1 MGYSMQVISRR
12 QGRRWRDP
20 SAPELGQPLGA
31 EMASS
36 WALLLLC
43 SHLALSQGRGIVVSV
58 SKTEVD
64 GFRESQVRRDQQKV
78 PAGGA
83 LVGNLLKKNG
93 PLGGLLG
100 RGGVVGGLLGKD
112 GAVGSLLGKDGA
124 VGSLLGK
131 DGVVGGL
138 LGKDG
143 VVGGLLGKD
152 GAVGSLL
159 GKDGAVGSLLG
170 KDGAVGSLLGKD
182 GVVGGLLG
190 KDGVVGGLLG
200 KDGAVGSLLGKD
212 GAVGSLLGKDGVVGG
227 LLGKD
232 GAVGN
237 LLGQDGLLGGLL
249 GGNGAVGNLLGQDGL
264 LGGLLG
270 GNGAVG
276 NLLGQDGLLGGLL
289 GGNGAVGNLL
299 GQDGLLGG
307 VLDRDGVLGG
317 VLGKDGILD
326 GLLGKDG
333 ILDGLLGK
341 DGLVDGLLDA
351 VLELL
356 IGENGILGK
365 NGLVGSLLGGNNG
378 DDTGLRILNNTLPK
392 VTLRSLP
399 GFGHEVGF
407 KTQLLVEVTSALG
420 RDLCVQVDADVTMQV
435 QDNLGTR
442 QNTQDCQTD
451 SINIRV
457 RPNVALLDQP
467 LKRLLSES
475 LREVGCNILSAGLR
489 VLSSLLGSRASVL
502 PLRALGDVPPFSIL
516 SQDAIQMELNLLGR
530 DSPARGP
537 LATAR
542 LLLATGCPARLS
554 LPRGVLDVLL
564 GQAASAF
571 DVSITSTMVPRG
583 VSLSTEA
590 ILPLVPQLARV
601 LPASL
606 PLELR
611 VQVADEPVVTVRGQK
626 ATTTLKA
633 TIDVTLPTVASS
645 QKLLFSIDT
654 DIMLNIIPSISDGK
668 LQLSLELD
676 SINLTRAPRGLDPHS
691 VSSLADWIQRVLR
704 ASYIPTVNDSL
715 SLSVS
720 LPNILNT
727 NLGSIELEITEA
739 DSFPDQGSLE
749 EYCPGGPLSQLTL

>member
-1 MGYSMQVISRR
+1 
-12 QGRRWRDP
+12 
-20 SAPELGQPLGA
+20 
-31 EMASS
+31 MASS

-78 PAGGA
+78 PAGGT

-93 PLGGLLG
+93 PLGG
-100 RGGVVGGLLGKD
+100 
-112 GAVGSLLGKDGA
+112 LLGKDGA

-131 DGVVGGL
+131 DGVVGG
-138 LGKDG
+138 
-143 VVGGLLGKD
+143 
-152 GAVGSLL
+152 LL

-276 NLLGQDGLLGGLL
+276 NLLGQDGLLGG
-289 GGNGAVGNLL
+289 
-299 GQDGLLGG
+299 

-326 GLLGKDG
+326 ALGL
-333 ILDGLLGK
+333 
-341 DGLVDGLLDA
+341 
-351 VLELL
+351 
-356 IGENGILGK
+356 
-365 NGLVGSLLGGNNG
+365 S
-378 DDTGLRILNNTLPK
+378 GLRILNNTLPK

-435 QDNLGTR
+435 QDNLGTH
-442 QNTQDCQTD
+442 QNTQDCQTA

-467 LKRLLSES
+467 LKSLLSES

-502 PLRALGDVPPFSIL
+502 PLRALGDLPPFSIL
-516 SQDAIQMELNLLGR
+516 SQDAVQMELNLLGR

-542 LLLATGCPARLS
+542 LLLATGRPPRLS
-554 LPRGVLDVLL
+554 LPRGVLDVFL
-564 GQAASAF
+564 GQAQAPSAF
-571 DVSITSTMVPRG
+571 NISITST
-583 VSLSTEA
+583 T
-590 ILPLVPQLARV
+590 LARV

-626 ATTTLKA
+626 ATATLKA

-654 DIMLNIIPSISDGK
+654 DIILNIIPSVSDGK
-668 LQLSLELD
+668 LQLSLDLD
-676 SINLTRAPRGLDPHS
+676 R
-691 VSSLADWIQRVLR
+691 
-704 ASYIPTVNDSL
+704 
-715 SLSVS
+715 
-720 LPNILNT
+720 
-727 NLGSIELEITEA
+727 
-739 DSFPDQGSLE
+739 
-749 EYCPGGPLSQLTL
+749 